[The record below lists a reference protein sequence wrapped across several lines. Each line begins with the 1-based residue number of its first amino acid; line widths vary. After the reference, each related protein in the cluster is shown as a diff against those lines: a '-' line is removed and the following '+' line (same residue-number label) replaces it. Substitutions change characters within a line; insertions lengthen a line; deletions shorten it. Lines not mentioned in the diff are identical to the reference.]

1 MNMNLHSTLPN
12 STTKFSSSMSHI
24 NVKQTRVSFSSLP
37 SLTKHV
43 DTIASRSTGDI
54 PLDAE
59 SLKVLIIQ
67 NDLLCNPCTAIQS
80 LIEFN
85 ITYHV
90 IYAFHDN
97 ALKSVHP
104 LLYEAIIILGGRHGA
119 YEEMIWLEKEKE
131 FIRKALAL
139 DVPILGI
146 CLGCQLLAECIGGKV
161 YAGTKG
167 IEIGYKYWKYH
178 DEEPEHYEN
187 EMEKKQTQYAYS
199 FNGST
204 ELKEEEEHDDDHKKD
219 DDEESVDFNE
229 EDFDDDDDEKDKES
243 VSKSMSNV
251 PFIPSD
257 ADEDEVKVTLDP
269 FVYALACEDR
279 DQFVILF
286 HGDTF
291 DVPSKCKISKQ
302 RVQVLAS
309 TNKYTSLFR
318 VGKYSCFVVVVY
330 MYAIYIMYKSDFNIS

>member
-1 MNMNLHSTLPN
+1 MTSKDT
-12 STTKFSSSMSHI
+12 FSASLSRI

-37 SLTKHV
+37 KLGQVS

-54 PLDAE
+54 PLDAD

-80 LIEFN
+80 LIEFE

-119 YEEMIWLEKEKE
+119 YEETEWLKKEKE
-131 FIRKALAL
+131 FIRKALRL

-146 CLGCQLLAECIGGKV
+146 CLGCQLLAECVCGKV

-167 IEIGYKYWKYH
+167 IEIGYKFWKYH
-178 DEEPEHYEN
+178 SEETEEKSVQSSNIQKKMKHHERINSASICSEN
-187 EMEKKQTQYAYS
+187 KSIKEPIPSTESKEME
-199 FNGST
+199 
-204 ELKEEEEHDDDHKKD
+204 EEDI
-219 DDEESVDFNE
+219 DFNE
-229 EDFDDDDDEKDKES
+229 DEFDEETFDKEKPLASDGDDKASSSLSTFHPADFDDDEVE
-243 VSKSMSNV
+243 VS
-251 PFIPSD
+251 
-257 ADEDEVKVTLDP
+257 LDP

-279 DQFVILF
+279 DQYIILF

-291 DVPSKCKISKQ
+291 DLPSKCAITHQ
-302 RVQVLAS
+302 HVQILAN

-318 VGKYSCFVVVVY
+318 VGQYSC
-330 MYAIYIMYKSDFNIS
+330 